1 MLSDKKPRIEMK
13 DIHIS
18 FGEIKSLRGVNLK
31 LNEGE
36 VLGIAGD
43 NGAGKSTLMKV
54 LSGVNVPDKG
64 EILFEG
70 KPVTLSSPRAAKQL
84 QIETVFQDLALC
96 DTLNV
101 ASNLFLGREPSRF
114 FGQFIDKKTLH
125 QNATSELNRLGVSIP
140 STHLPV
146 QNLSGGQRQSVA
158 IARAITFQPKVLIMD
173 EPTAALGVQ
182 EVNMVLN
189 LINTVK
195 KQGVSVVLITHR
207 LQDFF
212 EVCDRMMI
220 LYEGQCIDDRPIK
233 DFNLDNLIQSIMGN
247 PQKEVSIQ

>member
-1 MLSDKKPRIEMK
+1 MTTIPRIEMK
-13 DIHIS
+13 DIQIS
-18 FGEIKSLRGVNLK
+18 FGEIKSLRGVNLT

-43 NGAGKSTLMKV
+43 NGAGKSTLMKI
-54 LSGVNVPDKG
+54 LSGVNIPDKG

-70 KPVTLSSPRAAKQL
+70 KTVSLRSPRVAKQL

-101 ASNLFLGREPSRF
+101 ANNLFLGREPSRF
-114 FGQFIDKKTLH
+114 FGRFIDKKTLH
-125 QNATSELNRLGVSIP
+125 ENASHELDRLGVHIP

-146 QNLSGGQRQSVA
+146 QNLSGGQRQSIA
-158 IARAITFQPKVLIMD
+158 IARAITFKPKVLIMD
-173 EPTAALGVQ
+173 EPTAALGVK
-182 EVNMVLN
+182 EVNMVLE
-189 LINTVK
+189 LIKTVK

-212 EVCDRMMI
+212 EVCDRMMV
-220 LYEGQCIDDRPIK
+220 LYEGKCIDNRPIK
-233 DFNLDNLIQSIMGN
+233 DFTLNSLIQSIMGR
-247 PQKEVSIQ
+247 PQKEGMLND